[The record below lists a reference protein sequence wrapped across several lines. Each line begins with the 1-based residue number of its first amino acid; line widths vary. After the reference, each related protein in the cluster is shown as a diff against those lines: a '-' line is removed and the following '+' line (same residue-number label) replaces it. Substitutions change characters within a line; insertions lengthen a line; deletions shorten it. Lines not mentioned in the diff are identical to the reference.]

1 MLPRLFLGYGKLLIT
16 IIHTDSY
23 ILSSENFRSLN
34 EQLQNGCVLV
44 QGYGI
49 RQPGVLHYEAFPFD
63 RKDLSRKMW
72 WNHRAVEK
80 LGEVL
85 NLRNTCGYVTFVNTG
100 VPDLGK
106 FSFGLILQESK
117 FNFSFCRFRRILLEH
132 KLAKT
137 ETKKVKY

>member
-23 ILSSENFRSLN
+23 ILSSENFKSLN

-49 RQPGVLHYEAFPFD
+49 RQPGILHYEAFPFD
-63 RKDLSRKMW
+63 RNDMSRKKW
-72 WNHRAVEK
+72 WNHRAIDK

-85 NLRNTCGYVTFVNTG
+85 NMKNTCGYVTFVNTG
-100 VPDLGK
+100 VPDIGK
-106 FSFGLILQESK
+106 FISD
-117 FNFSFCRFRRILLEH
+117 
-132 KLAKT
+132 
-137 ETKKVKY
+137 Y